1 MTKFSN
7 DLRKLLIDKISNHEL
22 DLPVEKIKHTLLTFE
37 KVDGELR
44 YFIDN
49 DIVNKLTKK
58 SSTSSAIKSTSPCRA
73 KSWRNS
79 ASFII

>member
-1 MTKFSN
+1 MDKMARFSN
-7 DLRKLLIDKISNHEL
+7 NLRKLLIDKIKNHEL

-49 DIVNKLTKK
+49 DIVNKLTKDD
-58 SSTSSAIKSTSPCRA
+58 IKEIELL
-73 KSWRNS
+73 WNS
-79 ASFII
+79 FYKK